1 MKKRRRR
8 EYLKK
13 RNKLRVRRAIQAS
26 IDRAEFVL
34 SGQAVSGNI
43 TFADRIGQEMAAVF
57 RDEMAKTRVTRRI
70 LPATP
75 MQSGDT
81 FAFEMEVTI
90 YET

>member
-1 MKKRRRR
+1 VKKRRRR

-57 RDEMAKTRVTRRI
+57 RDEMAKTRVT
-70 LPATP
+70 LLHAYS
-75 MQSGDT
+75 SGDT